1 MRIPKRIFLAI
12 LFAFA
17 VASTV
22 PLSAPTYAEGSMNR
36 CYTC

>member
-1 MRIPKRIFLAI
+1 MHLSKRVFLAI

-22 PLSAPTYAEGSMNR
+22 PLAAPTYAEGSMNR
-36 CYTC
+36 CYVC